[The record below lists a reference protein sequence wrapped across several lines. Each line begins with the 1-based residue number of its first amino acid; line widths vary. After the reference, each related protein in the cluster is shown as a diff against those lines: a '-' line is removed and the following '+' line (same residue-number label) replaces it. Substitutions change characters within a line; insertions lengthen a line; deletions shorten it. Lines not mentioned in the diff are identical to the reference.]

1 MSKIKDSFE
10 KSKLES
16 GNSGLSLM
24 GSLFKNYGI
33 IIAFL
38 IFFIILSFLSPAF
51 LSVRNLHN
59 IVDQSVGVGIIAC
72 AMTLAIIS
80 GNFDLSAGAI
90 FAFSG
95 SLAAIIA
102 ANSGH
107 VVLAF
112 GVALIAGFSLGILN
126 GVMVTGLRIHSFIAT
141 LATGLIIQGL
151 ALIMTDGR
159 LIIVKGSEF
168 VTIGQGSFLGIKYPI
183 FIFMTWIAFTWILL
197 SKTKFGRS
205 VYAIG
210 GNPEAAR
217 LSGIRVDL
225 VRIMVFGLTGLG
237 AALAGIIAVSRISQ
251 GQADMGSMIELQAIA
266 RVVIGG
272 TSIMGG
278 EGTVWG
284 TVFGVLLMRLIGN
297 GFNILNISPFY
308 QRVFEGAVIL
318 FAVGLDNLMRRRRK

>member
-1 MSKIKDSFE
+1 MSRVKDSIE
-10 KSKLES
+10 KLKGS
-16 GNSGLSLM
+16 GSWLALM
-24 GSLFKNYGI
+24 GNLLKNYGI
-33 IIAFL
+33 IIAFI
-38 IFFIILSFLSPAF
+38 IFFVILSFLSPAF
-51 LSVRNLHN
+51 LTLRNLHN

-90 FAFSG
+90 YAFSG

-102 ANSGH
+102 ANGH
-107 VVLAF
+107 VGLGFAI
-112 GVALIAGFSLGILN
+112 ALLAGFSLGLLN
-126 GVMVTGLRIHSFIAT
+126 GVIISGLRVHSFIAT

-151 ALIMTDGR
+151 ALLMTNGR
-159 LIIVKGSEF
+159 LIIVKNPEF
-168 VTIGQGSFLGIKYPI
+168 VVIGQGSFLGIKYPI
-183 FIFMTWIAFTWILL
+183 FIFAAWIAFTWILL
-197 SKTKFGRS
+197 SKTRFGRA

-210 GNPEAAR
+210 GNSEAAR
-217 LSGIRVDL
+217 LSGIRVDW
-225 VRIMVFGLTGLG
+225 VRIMVFGLTGLS

-278 EGTVWG
+278 EGSVWG

-318 FAVGLDNLMRRRRK
+318 FAVALDNIMRQRRR